1 MLHVVQNA
9 AYRRGEEFDPP
20 PQWTLQLLWKV
31 ILWRRSTII
40 WAVIACLGFAIAYL
54 AITPLSYQA
63 TAVVATD
70 TKRSPP
76 QPNEY
81 TPDSNVDMAVVETQ
95 LEAIRSEKLALSVID
110 KLTLWKDP
118 EFSGVRT
125 GLRAWISGLLHRF
138 LIKSEPPPPMDEQ
151 DRKRQAALAHFR
163 QNLKV
168 ERIGRSY
175 VTEVTFRS
183 RSPETAA
190 QVANAVAE
198 GYIDDQL
205 NAKQETLQRSNDWM
219 RTRIAELHT
228 EAGVAKK
235 KLDDF
240 QAQHP
245 LKFGEDG
252 KLESELELQTA
263 TQKLA
268 VDRTQQLPTQQNGVN
283 GGNTSANDLAARD
296 KSASTLTQRVAEERN
311 TLDDLRD
318 LQGKADTAKATY
330 QNAVNRFNQALQLQE
345 QSVPATEARILTEA
359 TAPTD
364 GSSPKVP
371 LVLILAV
378 VGGGG
383 LGAMGAIGGEY
394 LQGLVR
400 SSQQLATELGVRTLG
415 AVPSLPRNL
424 LSGLRRSQTPL
435 QLIDQAVKGKI
446 RFSPADE
453 AVRES
458 KIAIDQYCREKS
470 CVIGITSARA
480 GEGKTTLAFNLAL
493 LAARSGRKTLLIDA
507 NLRNRKLSSF
517 LGEQS
522 QGLSEL
528 VDQRAEFSQCAKN
541 WDETFTFL
549 GEPSEAI
556 KSHPVEVLGTQTMAN
571 HLKAA
576 SNEFDYVIVDLPQ
589 ATKCSEVQALAPLID
604 GFVFAVEWGKTS
616 IHDLERAIT
625 QSDLVAQR
633 LIGVALNKVPDSE
646 CAAV

>member
-9 AYRRGEEFDPP
+9 AYRRGDEFDPP
-20 PQWTLQLLWKV
+20 PQWSLQLLWKV
-31 ILWRRSTII
+31 VVWRRSTII
-40 WAVIACLGFAIAYL
+40 WAIIACVGLAIAYL

-81 TPDSNVDMAVVETQ
+81 TPDSTVDMAVVETQ

-118 EFSGVRT
+118 EFSGTRT

-138 LIKSEPPPPMDEQ
+138 LIKSEPAPHMDEQ

-175 VTEVTFRS
+175 VTDVTFRS

-219 RTRIAELHT
+219 RARIAELHA
-228 EAGVAKK
+228 ESGVAKK
-235 KLDDF
+235 SLDDF
-240 QAQHP
+240 QAKHP

-252 KLESELELQTA
+252 KLES
-263 TQKLA
+263 
-268 VDRTQQLPTQQNGVN
+268 
-283 GGNTSANDLAARD
+283 AAEKD
-296 KSASTLTQRVAEERN
+296 S
-311 TLDDLRD
+311 LDELRD

-364 GSSPKVP
+364 GSSPKVS
-371 LVLILAV
+371 LVLMLAL
-378 VGGGG
+378 VGGGA
-383 LGAMGAIGGEY
+383 LGAMGGIGAEY

-400 SSQQLATELGVRTLG
+400 SSQQLATELGVRMLG

-435 QLIDQAVKGKI
+435 QLINQAAKGKI

-453 AVRES
+453 AVREL

-470 CVIGITSARA
+470 GVIGVTSART

-493 LAARSGRKTLLIDA
+493 LAASSGRRTLLIDA

-517 LGEQS
+517 LATGQT
-522 QGLSEL
+522 QGLSDLAAHGAEL
-528 VDQRAEFSQCAKN
+528 SQCVIN
-541 WDETFTFL
+541 WEETFAFL
-549 GEPSEAI
+549 GEPAEVIKHHPSEILCTPA
-556 KSHPVEVLGTQTMAN
+556 MAAQ
-571 HLKAA
+571 LKTA
-576 SNEFDYVIVDLPQ
+576 SNEFDCVIIDLPQ
-589 ATKCSEVQALAPLID
+589 ATNCSEVQALAPLID

-616 IHDLERAIT
+616 IRDLERAIT
-625 QSDLVAQR
+625 QSDVVAQR
-633 LIGVALNKVPDSE
+633 LIGVVLNKVPDSE